1 MWPVWILHPPIKQHS
16 TDSADEIFIPVSI
29 SHALIALYLSG
40 ETEEEIQTE
49 AEREEEMRRERGRT
63 QALYTLS
70 NIYSSSSACRIHI
83 HTSQFTVPVFTYIVA
98 LDLLIH
104 FS

>member
-1 MWPVWILHPPIKQHS
+1 MRPVWILHPPIKQHS

-49 AEREEEMRRERGRT
+49 AERGRDAERKREDT
-63 QALYTLS
+63 STV
-70 NIYSSSSACRIHI
+70 
-83 HTSQFTVPVFTYIVA
+83 HTVKHE
-98 LDLLIH
+98 LKW
-104 FS
+104 